1 MGNGRLFR
9 IELWPSNKFSSIR
22 SQATW
27 PPANPNWFK
36 QQDLMASLGPFAM
49 GGGGGGGGG
58 QQVQA
63 SAAAVEEV
71 VEEVAVE
78 KTHFDVELS
87 SFDAKAKIKVIKEI
101 RGLLGLGLKEA
112 KEMVESSPQWIKKE
126 LPKEEAEELCAKLT
140 ALGAVMRM
148 A

>member
-1 MGNGRLFR
+1 MKLNMD
-9 IELWPSNKFSSIR
+9 WPSVK
-22 SQATW
+22 QDAQGTW

-36 QQDLMASLGPFAM
+36 QQELMASLGPFAM

-58 QQVQA
+58 APV
-63 SAAAVEEV
+63 AAAV
-71 VEEVAVE
+71 VEEVKEEIKVE

-87 SFDAKAKIKVIKEI
+87 SFDPKSKIKVIKEI

-112 KEMVESSPQWIKKE
+112 KEMVETAPQWIKKE
-126 LPKEEAEELCAKLT
+126 MPKEEAEELCAKLVG
-140 ALGAVMRM
+140 LGAVMRM

>member
-1 MGNGRLFR
+1 MKLNMD
-9 IELWPSNKFSSIR
+9 WPSVKQD
-22 SQATW
+22 SQGTW